1 MASSLDRA
9 IERVGNGLRA
19 VHKLLIGDNGPA
31 TLLNTLGW
39 QMPPGVAD
47 IGLAALDLNS
57 LVDKIDALNLA
68 LSVDA
73 DGVTLAGDYADLF
86 IEVTSIFNSL
96 EGIASG
102 LGASGDYLT
111 KTNIQ
116 NEFVDRLLNFVV
128 VQALSDSTLLA
139 TSFLMYA
146 GILERHPY
154 DQDDTIYQ
162 TQHVRDIIHWDR
174 FPRVFSDISGL
185 LKDVYGWGSASF
197 SPDAAV
203 TALATLA
210 AGWSLPSPVRALPRR
225 AESMLVGHD
234 VPEADANPATQ
245 LFISVLRSLDDVPLD
260 VGFSLIALR
269 PSAAG
274 GTDGGFAIV
283 PYARGG
289 GSESVPIS
297 DTVNFVIDAT
307 LDVQSGLAFVLRAG
321 SAPKIVNNLTASG
334 AVGSANDG
342 HLLLS
347 LQYSPTGGATAPVLS
362 LTDGIG
368 VDAQQLAVGGG
379 ADVSGGVL
387 NPKVFAS
394 LKGGRFYLDGS
405 QMDSFLASLIPLK
418 LSVNFDFGVG
428 WSASNGFFFEGNAS
442 TVLTIPLH
450 DSIGPFNLDT
460 LYVGFDIGQ
469 GDTLPIELSITGSG
483 TLGPFTVSVDRIGLQ
498 LAIAFHKGNLGPLDF
513 SLGFKP
519 PNGLGMDLDAGLI
532 SGGGYLFIDQQH
544 HRYAGILECSI
555 ADIVQVK
562 IIGVLDTVLPDGSP
576 GFSLLLVITTDF
588 PPVQLSFGF
597 TLNGVG
603 GIGGINRTMAL
614 DALRAGLRAHQLDT
628 ILFPSDPV
636 DNAPQIIS
644 NLSSWFPPADGRYL
658 FGPMF
663 ALGWGTPT
671 LITLSLGLILE
682 IPDPV
687 RLAILGEISAA
698 LPDQQVALIEFNIDV
713 LGTLDFGIKLFTID
727 GTMYNSY
734 VLVFSI
740 SGDLA
745 LRLSWGDSPNFALSL
760 GGLNSRFQ
768 PPPNFPQ
775 LQRCIVSIGDGDNP
789 RLSSSAYFAVTSN
802 SVQFGSNTELYAE
815 AGGFSVHGWIGF
827 DCLFIF
833 EPFSFEFDF
842 SAGLEI
848 AFEGH
853 SLAGIQVDGL
863 VAGPHPWHV
872 HGHASFHILFFDIG
886 ASVDLTWGVSD
897 PVTLPTVAVLPDL
910 EKALADPQNWST
922 QMPSDA
928 APSVSLTP
936 RAPGDKTLVVH
947 PLGTLQVREKV
958 VPLDQVITK
967 YGNARPSDG
976 TYFSISNVE
985 IGTTSE
991 ATMVLNDNFAIGQF
1005 TDLTDDQKLTAPS
1018 YQPMHCGDQIGS
1030 SNAVYSRDVP
1040 CIVGYQDGYVDN
1052 DNIPLRFG
1060 NFALLPLDVH
1070 LAYSR
1075 LGAGFVNAPR
1085 TKGVRA
1091 FTAPGTTSAV
1101 TVTDLQYVIAS
1112 TTDLSVRGDILGNP
1126 ATHYEASTT
1135 LQAHL
1140 EANPADRGTLQI
1152 LSMSEVGA

>member
-1 MASSLDRA
+1 MASTLDSAIALTSRSIGLVDQLLTGDDGPRKLLGVLGWSLPPGVDD
-9 IERVGNGLRA
+9 IGLRA
-19 VHKLLIGDNGPA
+19 
-31 TLLNTLGW
+31 
-39 QMPPGVAD
+39 
-47 IGLAALDLNS
+47 LDLSSILND
-57 LVDKIDALNLA
+57 LQTLNIAIDAGTGGL
-68 LSVDA
+68 
-73 DGVTLAGDYADLF
+73 TLAGDYAKLGVSF
-86 IEVTSIFNSL
+86 ANFL
-96 EGIASG
+96 QGINGIVSA
-102 LGASGDYLT
+102 LNAAGDYLT
-111 KTNIQ
+111 KTDIPNQ
-116 NEFVDRLLNFVV
+116 FVTRLFDYLIS
-128 VQALSDSTLLA
+128 QALSSNSMMGLSLA
-139 TSFLMYA
+139 EFFGIVQLQPYAADTS
-146 GILERHPY
+146 
-154 DQDDTIYQ
+154 IYQ
-162 TQHVRDIIHWDR
+162 VEHVRRVVRWDR
-174 FPRVFSDISGL
+174 IPRVFNDIKGL
-185 LKDVYGWGSASF
+185 LAEVHHWGLPGF
-197 SPDAAV
+197 DATPLVVALGAV
-203 TALATLA
+203 LSGISVATA
-210 AGWSLPSPVRALPRR
+210 VRALPRR
-225 AESMLVGHD
+225 AEWALVGHD
-234 VPEADANPATQ
+234 VPEADTSPTTQ
-245 LFISVLRSLDDVPLD
+245 LLLSISRALSGDLNAGVSV
-260 VGFSLIALR
+260 IALR
-269 PSAAG
+269 PSSAG
-274 GTDGGFAIV
+274 GSDAGVAIV
-283 PYARGG
+283 PYLAGTTDQQF
-289 GSESVPIS
+289 PLS
-297 DTVNFVIDAT
+297 DEVNFVIDAA
-307 LDVQSGLAFVLRAG
+307 LDVQSGIAFMLRAG
-321 SAPKIVNNLTASG
+321 SAPKIASNLTASG
-334 AVGSANDG
+334 SVGSANDG

-347 LQYSPTGGATAPVLS
+347 LQYSPTGGGTAPVLS

-368 VDAQQLAVGGG
+368 VDAQQLAFGAG

-387 NPKVFAS
+387 NPTAFAR
-394 LKGGRFYLDGS
+394 LKGGRFYLDSS

-442 TVLTIPLH
+442 PTLTIPLH
-450 DSIGPFNLDT
+450 DSVGPFNLDT
-460 LYVGFDIGQ
+460 LYVALDIGK
-469 GDTLPIELSITGSG
+469 GDTLPVELSLTGSG
-483 TLGPFTVSVDRIGLQ
+483 SLGPFSVSVDRIGLE

-532 SGGGYLFIDQQH
+532 AGGGYLFIDQQH

-562 IIGVLDTVLPDGSP
+562 IIGVLDTVLPDGSS

-614 DALRAGLRAHQLDT
+614 DALRAGLRAHQLNT
-628 ILFPSDPV
+628 ILFPTDPI

-644 NLSSWFPPADGRYL
+644 NLSSWFPPAEGRYL

-663 ALGWGTPT
+663 QLGWGTPT

-886 ASVDLTWGVSD
+886 ASVDLTWGDSD

-1152 LSMSEVGA
+1152 LSMSEVGT